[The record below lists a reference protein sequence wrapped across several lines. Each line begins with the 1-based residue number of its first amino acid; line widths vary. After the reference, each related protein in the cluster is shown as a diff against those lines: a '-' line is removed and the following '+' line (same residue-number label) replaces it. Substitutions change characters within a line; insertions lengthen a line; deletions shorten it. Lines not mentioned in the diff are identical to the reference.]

1 VQVALLDEVLHL
13 LEQVALEE
21 VEVGILHLAQLLQ
34 LVAVAVVLVM
44 AVINHHG
51 MVSLVVQ
58 VVVLEEEKVL
68 LEQQ

>member
-1 VQVALLDEVLHL
+1 VALLDEVLL
-13 LEQVALEE
+13 LERVALEE